1 MPLAGVYIAFSD
13 MAQGISQSKALL
25 PYRETGSQM
34 MTSPGTST
42 VKALAHGI
50 EQPLLSISASAP
62 IFYAVGPTPDPTG
75 VTGPRRYMDP
85 TFGREDLFVDPGDLF
100 AWEFA

>member
-1 MPLAGVYIAFSD
+1 MALTGVYIAFSD
-13 MAQGISQSKALL
+13 MAQGLPQSPALL

-42 VKALAHGI
+42 VMALAHGI

-62 IFYAVGPTPDPTG
+62 IFYAVGPSPDP
-75 VTGPRRYMDP
+75 VNGPSRYMDP
-85 TFGREDLFVDPGDLF
+85 QFGREDIFCDPGDKF

>member
-1 MPLAGVYIAFSD
+1 MPLTGVEITFSD
-13 MAQGISQSKALL
+13 MAQGLPQSPALL
-25 PYRETGSQM
+25 PYKASSSQTM
-34 MTSPGTST
+34 ASPGTST
-42 VKALAHGI
+42 VMALAHGI

-62 IFYAVGPTPDPTG
+62 IWYAVGPTPDPTG

-100 AWEFA
+100 AWIFA